1 MALTDAQYV
10 ILADHILSNTDQD
23 VVDALAAGNI
33 TELTRLYNLDSS
45 FWVWRSD
52 VPPKEYMTALDW
64 TEVDNMSV
72 GKSRVWDW
80 STQYQ
85 TAPLDATNANL
96 RAGIA
101 AAFPAN
107 TQAALNAIAKR
118 LASVFE
124 EIFATGTG
132 TNGDPGIADPEGPLS
147 LFDVSKALNEF

>member
-1 MALTDAQYV
+1 MSLTNAQY
-10 ILADHILSNTDQD
+10 ITLANHIRANTDQD
-23 VVDALAAGNI
+23 VIDALVIRND
-33 TELTRLYNLDSS
+33 TELTRLYNLDTT
-45 FWVWRSD
+45 FYVWRSD
-52 VPPKEYMTALDW
+52 VPPEEYMPALDW
-64 TEVDNMSV
+64 TEVDNMST

-85 TAPLDATNANL
+85 TAPLDATSANL

-107 TQAALNAIAKR
+107 TQAALNAVAKR
-118 LASVFE
+118 FASVFE